1 MASQRQSH
9 AQLIETLTADLKP
22 VHRLR
27 PPYVSAAIWLAAVAA
42 AAALFALLVDWPV
55 VAARLMTHP
64 DLWLAMAGAGLTAI
78 LGAIAAFQLSLP
90 DRKPYWAL
98 LPLPGLALW
107 LGFSGLGC
115 LRDIPEI
122 GFSQQLF
129 GELRICL
136 SFIAGMSLPLSV
148 LVIVLLRRGFSLRPE
163 LTGLSAGIAVAGAS
177 VALLSIVHPHDPT
190 VIGIAVHIVAMLL
203 VVFAN
208 RLMGGRIFAAAI

>member
-1 MASQRQSH
+1 MAPQNTSH
-9 AQLIETLTADLKP
+9 IQLIGVLAADLKP
-22 VHRLR
+22 VWR
-27 PPYVSAAIWLAAVAA
+27 PRSPYVYAAIWFAAVVVAGG
-42 AAALFALLVDWPV
+42 LFALLVDMPA
-55 VAARLMTHP
+55 VAARLMAHP

-90 DRKPYWAL
+90 DRSPLWAL

-107 LGFSGLGC
+107 LAFSGLGC

-148 LVIVLLRRGFSLRPE
+148 LVILLLRWGFSLRPG
-163 LTGLSAGIAVAGAS
+163 LTGMSAGIAVAGAS
-177 VALLSIVHPHDPT
+177 VALLNIIHPHDPT
-190 VIGIAVHIVAMLL
+190 VIGIAVHGAAMLL

-208 RLMGGRIFAAAI
+208 RLTGGRIFASAI